1 MQSRHC
7 FHLHLLPNDNSS
19 LFSSPIT
26 PPEIYSAARNCF
38 PDCLFLLMMNHLGAG
53 LIISLLSAPTR
64 ATGGWIKNEKST
76 KSLTGS
82 LERNYIHWAYTY
94 FLHGESCLIHS
105 LCVSSLKMLHAGR
118 KNTYTRRS
126 KRGDSTPGR
135 KVSLG
140 LQRNHSSSNSFMWIA
155 KCKLDDADAYV
166 RFDEQKTKLIVTYYK
181 KFHFL
186 NRHWGRNSFYFFH

>member
-1 MQSRHC
+1 M
-7 FHLHLLPNDNSS
+7 
-19 LFSSPIT
+19 FSSPFASKWQFIIVLK
-26 PPEIYSAARNCF
+26 PNYSTWN
-38 PDCLFLLMMNHLGAG
+38 LFSGAKLFSRLFVFTDDESSRPG

-94 FLHGESCLIHS
+94 FLHGKSCLIHL

-155 KCKLDDADAYV
+155 KCKLDDAGAYV
-166 RFDEQKTKLIVTYYK
+166 RFDEQKTKLIVNYYK